1 MRELIKTPCL
11 RLAPLCAALAG
22 LVLLCAS
29 GCRTSDR
36 LAKTDDALAWTELK
50 MPPPT
55 PGAIYQPDSEMELAA
70 NPVARHVG
78 DLVTIV
84 LEESTAAQKSA
95 TTDTSK
101 STSDTL
107 PGMTILGKALTA
119 HGAQILDNN
128 IDDATKFTGEGDSAQ
143 SNSLTGYLAVT
154 VMRVLPNGYLLVAG
168 QKQLALNQ
176 GQELIRLTGVIRP
189 IDLASDDS
197 VPSYRVAD
205 AKISYVGKG
214 AIADA
219 NAQGWLSR
227 FFNSPWTPF

>member
-1 MRELIKTPCL
+1 MRELKMIL
-11 RLAPLCAALAG
+11 RTSRAPLCAS
-22 LVLLCAS
+22 LVGFALLCAS
-29 GCRTSDR
+29 GCHTTGR
-36 LAKTDDALAWTELK
+36 LAKTDDALAWTQMK
-50 MPPPT
+50 VPPAT
-55 PGAIYQPDSEMELAA
+55 AGAIYQADREIELAS

-78 DLVTIV
+78 DIVTIV
-84 LEESTAAQKSA
+84 LEESTSASKTA
-95 TTDTSK
+95 TTDTNK

-107 PGMTILGKALTA
+107 PGMTILGKALTV
-119 HGAQILDNN
+119 HGNPIMDNN
-128 IDDATKFTGEGDSAQ
+128 ISDASKFTGEGDSAQ

-154 VMRVLPNGYLLVAG
+154 VVKVLPNGYLLVAG

-176 GQELIRLTGVIRP
+176 GQEIIRVQGVIRP

-197 VPSYRVAD
+197 IPSYRVAD

-214 AIADA
+214 ALADA